1 MEVGTSGGR
10 PVRHAQFAE
19 LRLLLI
25 AQDAALTVIA
35 LVLVIGLIAVI
46 MAAGDRPH
54 RDVRDTQAGK
64 PQTRRRTM

>member
-46 MAAGDRPH
+46 MAAGEHPR
-54 RDVRDTQAGK
+54 RDVRDTPAGK